1 MTKEA
6 LAEPQEPQLPEF
18 YAELEYENPDWGVA
32 VAVYQRR
39 ADKVPLLVHLEAL
52 PKQQPAQP
60 VREEWIGQTDCG
72 HTFILA
78 SGLAQPEQGSLSN
91 GFWVVEMVDTVV
103 NAWPLSQEA
112 LLKIALGAESMLK
125 ESNT

>member
-39 ADKVPLLVHLEAL
+39 ADKVPLLVHCEAL
-52 PKQQPAQP
+52 PKQQPAQEP
-60 VREEWIGQTDCG
+60 VG
-72 HTFILA
+72 
-78 SGLAQPEQGSLSN
+78 
-91 GFWVVEMVDTVV
+91 VE
-103 NAWPLSQEA
+103 A
-112 LLKIALGAESMLK
+112 KLK
-125 ESNT
+125 EKSA